1 MKKKIAIMQPYI
13 FPYIGYFQLLTAVDT
28 FVILDDVNFIMRGW
42 INRNNILING
52 KPFLFSIPLSKPS
65 QNRLISETKINF
77 SEKEKI
83 KFLKTLEGAYKKA
96 PYFNEF
102 LPTLSQIIM
111 YADDDLSGYIQNSF
125 TAILK
130 YLSLD
135 IEIVRS
141 SQIEKDNSLTGE
153 ARILE
158 ICKRLK
164 TDTYVNLP
172 GGMSLYSKS
181 NFEKENMK
189 LRFIKTLSEK
199 INYKQFNPE
208 YTPNLSFLDVVM
220 FNSKE
225 KIHEFLKQYALI
237 EGVR

>member
-77 SEKEKI
+77 SEKEKL

-102 LPTLSQIIM
+102 LPTLNQIIM
-111 YADDDLSGYIQNSF
+111 NADDDLSGYIQNSF
-125 TAILK
+125 AAILK

-141 SQIEKDNSLTGE
+141 SQIEKDNTLTGE

-158 ICKRLK
+158 ICKRLN
-164 TDTYVNLP
+164 TETYVNLP

-181 NFEKENMK
+181 SFEKENME
-189 LRFIKTLSEK
+189 LRFIKTFSEK

-237 EGVR
+237 EGVQ